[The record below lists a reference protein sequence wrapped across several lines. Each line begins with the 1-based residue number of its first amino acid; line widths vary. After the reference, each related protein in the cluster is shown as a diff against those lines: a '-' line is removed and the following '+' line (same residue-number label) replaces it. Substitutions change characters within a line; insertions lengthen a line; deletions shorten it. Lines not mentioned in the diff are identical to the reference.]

1 MAPGTRPPAKPD
13 GPRRSRG
20 PLVALVGLIAIVV
33 VGGIVVVAMLGGTT
47 IKTQGAIVN
56 SSVGAAQD
64 RAAQSN
70 LSTEATA
77 VRSLYISS
85 NETYATITPS
95 QAMSAEPTLQVV
107 SGAQPST
114 GPSTISL
121 AVGDQS
127 FVIAARSASGTC
139 WFNFVNNSATAT
151 PAVPGLPS
159 GSGTLFGSAHLAGA
173 CTADTAPSVQNWS
186 RQFPISG

>member
-1 MAPGTRPPAKPD
+1 M
-13 GPRRSRG
+13 
-20 PLVALVGLIAIVV
+20 ALVGLIAVV
-33 VGGIVVVAMLGGTT
+33 VIGGIVVVAMLGRTT
-47 IKTQGAIVN
+47 VQTQGAIVN

-77 VRSLYISS
+77 MRSLYISS
-85 NETYATITPS
+85 NESYTTITPS

-114 GPSTISL
+114 GPSMISL

-139 WFNFVNNSATAT
+139 WFNFVNDSATAA
-151 PAVPGLPS
+151 PAVSGLPY
-159 GSGTLFGSAHLAGA
+159 GNGDLFGSARLAGS
-173 CTADTAPSVQNWS
+173 CTADAATSVRNWS
-186 RQFPISG
+186 QQFPISG